1 MIVPVTEKK
10 YLLKRSANQRSNTN
24 IIMCFI
30 LFNSEFPRARLRLS
44 ECKVTIKSVKKQTK

>member
-10 YLLKRSANQRSNTN
+10 YLLKRSANPRSNTN